1 MSKGRHQTVVST
13 RSHCPKDYSDR
24 SVSDAI
30 CVHDTVSHVF
40 PTLRVAFAGSSDV
53 MNDKI
58 AARTVSDQE
67 RANWAR
73 LIDDHE
79 KIAGQCAELVG
90 LARQSN
96 AQSAVASRKL
106 IELAVTV
113 ADHLG
118 VEDEVIDR
126 TVVAMEAHCSADAIA
141 MMEEDLDIL
150 RSDWKAFIGRWLPTI
165 SPKDWATFG
174 VQAESML
181 DRLSQQVKLETE
193 LLYDHALRDGVVRP
207 GGLVL
212 H

>member
-1 MSKGRHQTVVST
+1 
-13 RSHCPKDYSDR
+13 
-24 SVSDAI
+24 
-30 CVHDTVSHVF
+30 
-40 PTLRVAFAGSSDV
+40 
-53 MNDKI
+53 MNDRI
-58 AARTVSDQE
+58 AVREVSDQD
-67 RANWAR
+67 RANWTR

-79 KIAGQCAELVG
+79 KIAGQCTELVCM
-90 LARQSN
+90 ARQSST
-96 AQSAVASRKL
+96 QSAVASRKL

-126 TVVAMEAHCSADAIA
+126 TVVAMEARCSADTIA

-165 SPKDWATFG
+165 SPKDWTAFG

-181 DRLSQQVKLETE
+181 DRLSDQVKLETK

>member
-1 MSKGRHQTVVST
+1 
-13 RSHCPKDYSDR
+13 
-24 SVSDAI
+24 
-30 CVHDTVSHVF
+30 
-40 PTLRVAFAGSSDV
+40 
-53 MNDKI
+53 MNDRTI
-58 AARTVSDQE
+58 VRTVSDQD
-67 RANWAR
+67 RANWMR

-79 KIAGQCAELVG
+79 KIAGQCAELVI
-90 LARQSN
+90 LSRQSRT
-96 AQSAVASRKL
+96 QSAIASRKL

-126 TVVAMEAHCSADAIA
+126 TVVAMEAHCSADTIA

-150 RSDWKAFIGRWLPTI
+150 RSDWKAFIGHWLPTI
-165 SPKDWATFG
+165 SPNDWAAFG
-174 VQAESML
+174 VEAGSML
-181 DRLSQQVKLETE
+181 DRLSDQVKLETE

>member
-1 MSKGRHQTVVST
+1 MR
-13 RSHCPKDYSDR
+13 P
-24 SVSDAI
+24 
-30 CVHDTVSHVF
+30 
-40 PTLRVAFAGSSDV
+40 
-53 MNDKI
+53 
-58 AARTVSDQE
+58 VSDQD

-73 LIDDHE
+73 LIHDHE
-79 KIAGQCAELVG
+79 RIADQCAVLVALSQKSRSESG
-90 LARQSN
+90 L
-96 AQSAVASRKL
+96 ASRKL

-165 SPKDWATFG
+165 SPKDWAAFG

-181 DRLSQQVKLETE
+181 DRLSHQVKLETE

>member
-1 MSKGRHQTVVST
+1 
-13 RSHCPKDYSDR
+13 
-24 SVSDAI
+24 
-30 CVHDTVSHVF
+30 
-40 PTLRVAFAGSSDV
+40 
-53 MNDKI
+53 MNDRI
-58 AARTVSDQE
+58 VVRAISDQD
-67 RANWAR
+67 RANWTR
-73 LIDDHE
+73 LIDDHD
-79 KIAGQCAELVG
+79 KIAEQCAELVA
-90 LARQSN
+90 LSRQSK
-96 AQSAVASRKL
+96 AQSPIASRKL

-113 ADHLG
+113 ADHLR
-118 VEDEVIDR
+118 VEDKVIDR
-126 TVVAMEAHCSADAIA
+126 TVVAMEAHCSADTIA

-181 DRLSQQVKLETE
+181 DRLSHQVKLETE

>member
-1 MSKGRHQTVVST
+1 
-13 RSHCPKDYSDR
+13 
-24 SVSDAI
+24 
-30 CVHDTVSHVF
+30 
-40 PTLRVAFAGSSDV
+40 

-58 AARTVSDQE
+58 AVRTVSDQD

-73 LIDDHE
+73 LINDHE
-79 KIAGQCAELVG
+79 KIARQCAELVS
-90 LARQSN
+90 LARQSKG
-96 AQSAVASRKL
+96 QSAIASRKL

-113 ADHLG
+113 AEHLG

-126 TVVAMEAHCSADAIA
+126 TVVAMEAHCSADTIA

-165 SPKDWATFG
+165 SPKDWSAFG

-181 DRLSQQVKLETE
+181 DRLSHQVKLETE

>member
-1 MSKGRHQTVVST
+1 MNDTTVV
-13 RSHCPKDYSDR
+13 
-24 SVSDAI
+24 
-30 CVHDTVSHVF
+30 
-40 PTLRVAFAGSSDV
+40 
-53 MNDKI
+53 
-58 AARTVSDQE
+58 RTVSDND
-67 RANWAR
+67 RANWTR

-79 KIAGQCAELVG
+79 KIAGQCAELVN
-90 LARQSN
+90 LARQSKT
-96 AQSAVASRKL
+96 QSAIASRKL

-126 TVVAMEAHCSADAIA
+126 TVVAMEAHCSADTIA

-165 SPKDWATFG
+165 SPKDWAAFG
-174 VQAESML
+174 GQAESML
-181 DRLSQQVKLETE
+181 DRLSRQVKLETE

>member
-1 MSKGRHQTVVST
+1 MDEKTAV
-13 RSHCPKDYSDR
+13 
-24 SVSDAI
+24 
-30 CVHDTVSHVF
+30 
-40 PTLRVAFAGSSDV
+40 
-53 MNDKI
+53 
-58 AARTVSDQE
+58 RTVSDQD
-67 RANWAR
+67 RANWTR
-73 LIDDHE
+73 LIEDHE
-79 KIAGQCAELVG
+79 KIAEQCADLVT
-90 LARQSN
+90 LARQSK
-96 AQSAVASRKL
+96 AQSTVASRKL

-126 TVVAMEAHCSADAIA
+126 TVVAMGAHCSADTIA

-165 SPKDWATFG
+165 QPKDWAAFG

-181 DRLSQQVKLETE
+181 DRLSNQVKLETE
-193 LLYDHALRDGVVRP
+193 LLYDHALRDGVVRS

>member
-1 MSKGRHQTVVST
+1 
-13 RSHCPKDYSDR
+13 
-24 SVSDAI
+24 
-30 CVHDTVSHVF
+30 
-40 PTLRVAFAGSSDV
+40 
-53 MNDKI
+53 MNDRI
-58 AARTVSDQE
+58 AVRTVSDQD
-67 RANWAR
+67 RANWTR

-79 KIAGQCAELVG
+79 KIAGQCADLVL
-90 LARQSN
+90 LARQPST
-96 AQSAVASRKL
+96 QSALASRKL

-126 TVVAMEAHCSADAIA
+126 TVVAMEAHCSADTIA

-165 SPKDWATFG
+165 SSKDWAAFG
-174 VQAESML
+174 MQAESML
-181 DRLSQQVKLETE
+181 DRLSHQVKLETE

>member
-1 MSKGRHQTVVST
+1 
-13 RSHCPKDYSDR
+13 
-24 SVSDAI
+24 
-30 CVHDTVSHVF
+30 
-40 PTLRVAFAGSSDV
+40 
-53 MNDKI
+53 MNAKI
-58 AARTVSDQE
+58 AEREVSDQD
-67 RANWAR
+67 RANWIR
-73 LIDDHE
+73 LIEDHE
-79 KIAGQCAELVG
+79 KIARQCSELVN
-90 LARQSN
+90 LSRESN
-96 AQSAVASRKL
+96 TQSAIASRKL

-150 RSDWKAFIGRWLPTI
+150 RSDWKAFIGHWLPTI
-165 SPKDWATFG
+165 SPDDWAAFG

-181 DRLSQQVKLETE
+181 DRLSLQVKLETE
-193 LLYDHALRDGVVRP
+193 LLYDHALQDGVVRT